1 MSYES
6 LSKEELVEILKRRD
20 AVTSYGLVWERQGI
34 EQDNKV
40 NRDFVGLTLDESL
53 SAGDTTAPNFV
64 IEGDNFDTLR
74 LLATTH
80 SGAFHL
86 IYCDVPYNT
95 GTKDFVYNDRFFDKT
110 NRYRHSTWLEFIYQR
125 MLLIKQLVREDGAV
139 VVSIDDN
146 ELFNL
151 GLLMNQVFGED
162 RRIATCV
169 WQKRYSRENREAIGD
184 AHEYLL
190 VYSPNPD
197 KFKARRGLI
206 RISGKQAAV
215 YKNPDNP
222 HETDPTKRWR
232 SIPLTAQGSR
242 PNQGYTVTSPT
253 GKKHTPKSGRCWS
266 LLEDEFLDLDAKGKI
281 WWGKNKSSQPG
292 LIRYLS
298 EVDGIVPW
306 TWWPHEEVGHTD
318 ESRKEIE
325 AFFGTQ
331 TAFDTPKP
339 VRLMERLLQI
349 CAPEKDALILDPF
362 AGSGTTAQAILQA
375 NRIDKGTRRFV
386 MLSSREATDE
396 SPEKNLCRDIC
407 GVRIRKVIEGYDRS
421 VRKKNGPVTVHVEG
435 VGGGFRYLRAH
446 RVPMHRF
453 EEAFTDE
460 MAWMFALMACDHAIT
475 PVSHPLSVSVRASD
489 QHMVVYCANTKTK
502 TLELLAKTLSNHL
515 GKTVVLCWAPEM
527 VEEAL
532 GKRADGVSIVQV
544 PQDLKRVFKQ
554 GNVRAST
561 NQREEL

>member
-1 MSYES
+1 MTYES
-6 LSKEELVEILKRRD
+6 LSTEELIEILKRRD
-20 AVTSYGLVWERQGI
+20 ATASYGLVWERQGI

-40 NRDFVGLTLDESL
+40 NRDFVGLTTEPSL
-53 SAGDTTAPNFV
+53 SVGPADAGNFI
-64 IEGDNFDTLR
+64 IEGDNFDSLR
-74 LLATTH
+74 SLATTH

-95 GTKDFVYNDRFFDKT
+95 GTKDFVYNDHFFDKN

-125 MLLIKQLVREDGAV
+125 MLLIKQLLREDGAV
-139 VVSIDDN
+139 AVSIDDN

-162 RRIATCV
+162 KRIATCI

-190 VYSPNPD
+190 VYSLNPD

-206 RISGKQAAV
+206 RLSGKQAAV

-222 HETDPTKRWR
+222 NETDPTKRWR
-232 SIPLTAQGSR
+232 AIPMTAQGTR
-242 PNQGYTVTSPT
+242 PNQMYTVTSPT
-253 GKKHTPKSGRCWS
+253 GKKHKPKSGRCWS
-266 LLEDEFLDLDAKGKI
+266 LLEDEFLELDKANRI

-306 TWWPHEEVGHTD
+306 TWWPHDEVGHTD

-362 AGSGTTAQAILQA
+362 AGSGTTAQAVLQA
-375 NRIDKGTRRFV
+375 NKIDHGTRRFV
-386 MLSSREATDE
+386 LLSSRESTDE
-396 SPEKNLCRDIC
+396 NPDKNLCRDVC
-407 GVRIRKVIEGYDRS
+407 AVRVRKVIEGYDKT
-421 VRKKNGPVTVHVEG
+421 VRKKTGYTTVPVEG
-435 VGGGFRYLRAH
+435 VGGGFRYMQAH
-446 RVPMHRF
+446 RVPMHRL
-453 EEAFTDE
+453 EESLTDE
-460 MAWMFALMACDHAIT
+460 MVWNFALMACDHVLT
-475 PVSHPLSVSVRASD
+475 PLSHPLSISVRPSD
-489 QHMVVYCANTKTK
+489 QHMVVYCANTKRD
-502 TLELLAKTLSNHL
+502 TLNDLVKAVEAHAGKIAILS
-515 GKTVVLCWAPEM
+515 WAPEI

-532 GKRADGVSIVQV
+532 GEHATRVSLVHA
-544 PQDLKRVFKQ
+544 PDDLKRVFKQ
-554 GNVRAST
+554 GNVRASN
-561 NQREEL
+561 NQGGES

>member
-1 MSYES
+1 MTYES
-6 LSKEELVEILKRRD
+6 LSKEELIEILKRRD
-20 AVTSYGLVWERQGI
+20 ATASYGLVWERQGI

-40 NRDFVGLTLDESL
+40 NRDFVGLTTESSL
-53 SAGDTTAPNFV
+53 SVGPADTGNFI
-64 IEGDNFDTLR
+64 IEGDNFDSLR
-74 LLATTH
+74 SLATTH

-95 GTKDFVYNDRFFDKT
+95 GTKDFVYNDHFFDKN

-125 MLLIKQLVREDGAV
+125 MLLIKQLLREDGAV
-139 VVSIDDN
+139 AVSIDDN

-151 GLLMNQVFGED
+151 GQLMNQVFGED
-162 RRIATCV
+162 KRIATCI

-190 VYSPNPD
+190 VYSLNPD
-197 KFKARRGLI
+197 KFKTRRGLI
-206 RISGKQAAV
+206 RLSGKQAAV

-222 HETDPTKRWR
+222 DETDPTKRWR
-232 SIPLTAQGSR
+232 SIPMTAQGTR
-242 PNQGYTVTSPT
+242 PNQMYTVTSPS
-253 GKKHTPKSGRCWS
+253 GKKHKPKSGRCWS
-266 LLEDEFLDLDAKGKI
+266 LLEDEFLELDKANRI

-306 TWWPHEEVGHTD
+306 TWWPHDEVGHTD

-362 AGSGTTAQAILQA
+362 AGSGTTAQAVLQA
-375 NRIDKGTRRFV
+375 NKIDHGTRRFV
-386 MLSSREATDE
+386 LLSNRESTDE
-396 SPEKNLCRDIC
+396 NPDKNLCRDVC
-407 GVRIRKVIEGYDRS
+407 AVRVRKVIEGYDKT
-421 VRKKNGPVTVHVEG
+421 VRKKAGPTTVHVEG
-435 VGGGFRYLRAH
+435 VGGGFRYMQAH
-446 RVPMHRF
+446 RVPMHRL
-453 EEAFTDE
+453 EESLTDE
-460 MAWMFALMACDHAIT
+460 MVWNFALMACDHVLAR
-475 PVSHPLSVSVRASD
+475 PSHPLSISVRPSD
-489 QHMVVYCANTKTK
+489 QHMVMYCANTKRD
-502 TLELLAKTLSNHL
+502 TLNDLVKAVEAHAGKIAILS
-515 GKTVVLCWAPEM
+515 WAPEI

-532 GKRADGVSIVQV
+532 GGHATRVSLVHV
-544 PQDLKRVFKQ
+544 PDDLKRVFKQ
-554 GNVRAST
+554 GNVRASN
-561 NQREEL
+561 NQGGES